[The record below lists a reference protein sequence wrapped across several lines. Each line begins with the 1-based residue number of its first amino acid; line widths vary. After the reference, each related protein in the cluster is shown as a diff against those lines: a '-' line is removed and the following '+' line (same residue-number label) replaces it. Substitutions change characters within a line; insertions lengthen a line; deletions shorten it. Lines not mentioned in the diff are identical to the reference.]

1 MVGALESLFEFA
13 HFVGI
18 TISIGNG
25 LRQFSW
31 AEPHIDRF
39 DCPSKVAFASTA
51 DWRRCRARSWT
62 QAAKLADLLSAPTVV
77 NRKRHRMVTR
87 HDLYSLV

>member
-1 MVGALESLFEFA
+1 MVGALESLLEFT
-13 HFVGI
+13 HFISIIV
-18 TISIGNG
+18 SIGNG

-51 DWRRCRARSWT
+51 DWRLGGQLKVYRAW
-62 QAAKLADLLSAPTVV
+62 AAESVPARAL
-77 NRKRHRMVTR
+77 
-87 HDLYSLV
+87 